1 MAVHLMTRKNTYKC
15 NYSANDLCLTKEECK
30 SAGAFHTPGQLA
42 KLMAKKLF
50 PKYISRQCN
59 CKTKVELVEKFGR
72 EAADFLKD
80 FKLIDPCCGT
90 GNLLAAAMNVYKWID
105 EEDLYGVDIEPR
117 AIEFCIRKFPHGH
130 FQVGDCLLEDL
141 TDDKFWEHPSDGLF
155 GAYKAQKLVEATK
168 IIKDR
173 TIKNR
178 QKLSEDLLKQKQLH
192 SIQKVA

>member
-1 MAVHLMTRKNTYKC
+1 MTRKKLFYNC
-15 NYSANDLCLTKEECK
+15 NNSACDLKLTKKECQL
-30 SAGAFHTPGQLA
+30 AGAFHTPNSLA
-42 KLMAKKLF
+42 IKMAKALF
-50 PKYISRQCN
+50 PKYTTQRSK
-59 CKTKVELVEKFGR
+59 CKTKVELVEKFGQ